1 MRDNSKRVG
10 AAAQPA
16 PEQTQTLDFST
27 PTELVDLPSK
37 GRFYPEGHP
46 LHGQEAVEIKFMTA
60 KDEDI
65 LTSPSFLKKGV
76 AIDRLIQNVLLDNT
90 IKVESLLSGD
100 KAAIMLASRIN
111 GFGSDYRTMVTC
123 PACQETTENVFDLS
137 AVENYC
143 GDDYKEFD
151 VSDTGKGTYLI
162 KTPRTKFDVEVKLL
176 TSKDET
182 FMIERMRSM
191 NEKNETNTGYT
202 DQLKMIIVSVDS
214 VTTRPLINKFVESL
228 PMFDARYIRTAYSR
242 LNPSPE
248 MKQEFECPSC
258 GHKKEVEIP
267 MTVNFFWSDQ

>member
-10 AAAQPA
+10 ATAQPA
-16 PEQTQTLDFST
+16 PEKPQTLDFST

-37 GRFYPEGHP
+37 GRFYPEAHP
-46 LHGQEAVEIKFMTA
+46 LYGQEVVEIKFMTA

-65 LTSPSFLKKGV
+65 LTSPSFLKKGI
-76 AIDRLIQNVLLDNT
+76 AIDRLIQNVLLDST

-111 GFGSDYRTMVTC
+111 GFGPEYRTMVSC
-123 PACQETTENVFDLS
+123 SACSQATENVFNLS
-137 AVENYC
+137 AVENYH
-143 GDDYKEFD
+143 GDDYEEFD

-162 KTPRTKFDVEVKLL
+162 KTPRTKFDVEVRML
-176 TSKDET
+176 TSKDESI
-182 FMIERMRSM
+182 MIERMRSM
-191 NEKNETNTGYT
+191 NEKSETNTGYT
-202 DQLKMIIVSVDS
+202 DQLKMIIVSVDG
-214 VTTRPLINKFVESL
+214 VTARPLINKFAESL

-242 LNPSPE
+242 LNPSPK

-258 GHKKEVEIP
+258 GQKKEVEIP